1 MLSIRSTPAALAIA
15 TAMASATSYFGDRTL
30 ALADW
35 DKLLAEM
42 HKRGI
47 KLVMDLLVNHTSDED
62 PWFVES
68 RKSKDNPYREYYIW
82 RSGREGREPNN
93 WESFWR

>member
-1 MLSIRSTPAALAIA
+1 
-15 TAMASATSYFGDRTL
+15 MASATSYFGDRTL

-47 KLVMDLLVNHTSDED
+47 KLVMDLVVNHTSDED

-68 RKSKDNPYREYYIW
+68 RKSKDNPYREYYIR
-82 RSGREGREPNN
+82 RSGSEGREPNN